1 MTNEQQIIKIENKL
15 KELRKS
21 YQDYLKK
28 CVLSN
33 KLDTEDVLTIQEL
46 GNDYFNYAEQ
56 FVGNSGLLGAHV
68 NGKWVTGFAESCH
81 SILEEY
87 VEHFKLLRSKKRD
100 FLILEN
106 IEPNV
111 NAFANM
117 QRMVV
122 EYLPNQQ
129 VKELKNKFI
138 ENKLPISGFLYKGA
152 EDVNKSGQWKDIVGA
167 IIGILGMFLIVYAVI
182 KIPEPSTK
190 QFFIFRGLFALCAA
204 MLVILIPGALN
215 VRASWNK
222 ASVKA
227 TGAIAVFI
235 IIWMV
240 NPPALI

>member
-1 MTNEQQIIKIENKL
+1 MTNEQQIIKIED
-15 KELRKS
+15 ELRELRNN
-21 YQDYLKK
+21 YRNYLKK
-28 CVLSN
+28 CVLSK
-33 KLDTEDVLTIQEL
+33 KLDIQDVLTIQEL
-46 GNDYFNYAEQ
+46 GNKYFNYSEQ

-87 VEHFKLLRSKKRD
+87 VEHFNLLRSETKD
-100 FLILEN
+100 LLIFEDLK
-106 IEPNV
+106 PNV

-122 EYLPNQQ
+122 EYLPNKQ

-138 ENKLPISGFLYKGA
+138 KNQLPISGFLYRGA
-152 EDVNKSGQWKDIVGA
+152 ENLNKGGQWKDIVGA
-167 IIGILGMFLIVYAVI
+167 IIGILGMLLIVWAVI
-182 KIPEPSTK
+182 QIPEPSTK

-222 ASVKA
+222 TSVKA
-227 TGAIAVFI
+227 TGAIAVFV

-240 NPPALI
+240 NPPALV